1 MTGTVHQAVTRGR
14 GIGGRDREAR
24 APHDPTRDALGK
36 RSFSICSQGVSVS
49 DLGYE
54 AAGTGDPALLFF
66 HGWCG
71 DRSFFAPQFDFFSD
85 RHRVVSVDL
94 PGHGASALPEEYSIE
109 AFANKAAE
117 LAHELRLGR
126 SIVFGHSIGAMVALA
141 LAHQSAELVGA
152 VALIDPPPLSKEVWK
167 GFATQL
173 ITSFEGPDGPAGRRQ
188 FVEQMFLPTDD
199 PTRRA
204 EIIQTMTSVSNDIA
218 IPLVRAIA
226 AFDGMAALRECKV
239 PILVISSAVPTNN
252 AESLLEA
259 NPTITLGQTVGAGHF
274 LQLEVPEQ
282 VNPMIERFLAIIPG
296 SSLSSG

>member
-1 MTGTVHQAVTRGR
+1 M
-14 GIGGRDREAR
+14 
-24 APHDPTRDALGK
+24 
-36 RSFSICSQGVSVS
+36 S
-49 DLGYE
+49 DLGYDE
-54 AAGTGDPALLFF
+54 AGRGEPALLFF

-85 RHRVVSVDL
+85 THRVVSVDL
-94 PGHGASALPEEYSIE
+94 PGHGVSAVPKEYSIE
-109 AFANKAAE
+109 SFAGESAE
-117 LAHELRLGR
+117 LAQELRLGR
-126 SIVFGHSIGAMVALA
+126 SVVFGHSIGAMVALA
-141 LAHQSAELVGA
+141 LAHQNAELVSA

-167 GFATQL
+167 GFAVQL
-173 ITSFEGPDGPAGRRQ
+173 ISSFEGPDGPAGRRQ

-199 PTRRA
+199 QTRRT
-204 EIIQTMTSVSNDIA
+204 EIIQKMTSVPNDIA

-239 PILVISSAVPTNN
+239 PVLTISSAVPTND
-252 AESLLEA
+252 AESLSEA

-296 SSLSSG
+296 GSLSPR